1 VNRDDE
7 YDKSGDEILTA
18 DEILTGEPD
27 NGPNRLWQ
35 LRAIAKEI
43 YDEPGEWERE
53 IERERELFADI
64 QDERG
69 R

>member
-1 VNRDDE
+1 M
-7 YDKSGDEILTA
+7 TA
-18 DEILTGEPD
+18 DEILTDEPD

-35 LRAIAKEI
+35 LRGIAREI

-53 IERERELFADI
+53 IERERELFTDI